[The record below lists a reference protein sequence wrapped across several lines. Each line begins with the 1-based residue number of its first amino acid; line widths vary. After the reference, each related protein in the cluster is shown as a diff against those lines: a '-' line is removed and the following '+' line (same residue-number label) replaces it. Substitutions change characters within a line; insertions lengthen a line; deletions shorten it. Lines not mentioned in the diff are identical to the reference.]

1 MIQTAAQLGLAS
13 CHVCNRLASASEHR
27 CVRCGARL
35 HLRKPDALLRT
46 WAFLLAA
53 MVLYLPA
60 NMLPVMT
67 LSILG
72 QGSPSTIL
80 GGVVLLVQ
88 EGMWPL
94 GLLIFIASIFIP
106 VLKFGILM
114 YLLLSVSR
122 GSGRRRLDRTRL
134 YRMTVFIGRW
144 SMVDVF
150 VVGILVAL
158 VQMGSLAQIEGGLGA
173 AFFASVV
180 VLTMLA
186 AEFFDPRLIWD

>member
-1 MIQTAAQLGLAS
+1 MIRTAAQLGLSA
-13 CHVCNRLASASEHR
+13 CHICGRLAQVTESS
-27 CVRCGARL
+27 CIRCGAGL
-35 HLRKPDALLRT
+35 HQRRPNALSRS

-53 MVLYLPA
+53 MVFYLPA
-60 NMLPVMT
+60 NLLPVMT
-67 LSILG
+67 VTILG

-94 GLLIFIASIFIP
+94 GLLIFFASILIP
-106 VLKFGILM
+106 VLKFAILAW
-114 YLLLSVSR
+114 LLISVSM
-122 GSGRRRLDRTRL
+122 GSGRRRLDRTKL
-134 YRMTVFIGRW
+134 YRLIVFIGRW
-144 SMVDVF
+144 SMVDIF

-158 VQMGSLAQIEGGLGA
+158 VQMGGLATIEGGLGA
-173 AFFASVV
+173 AFFGSVV